1 MRSYLT
7 ISLDIVSNRH
17 GRGELDN
24 ALRWWNSRHHK
35 LVFVV
40 SGACTVY
47 DELLSTGEV
56 ARLIGASRQHV
67 VDLCDTGQLASFR
80 VGKHRRVRRET
91 VDAYLAAREHGRA
104 VDGSHLLQ
112 LWSGRVQ
119 AAHVALDWGRA
130 RDVAERR
137 LAEMR
142 GDNHLAWFADQWAR
156 VLAQGAEAVMETL
169 TRRDEEAAVL
179 QNTSP
184 FVDLLSDDERARI
197 TDAFIEWWSSQRVAA

>member
-1 MRSYLT
+1 
-7 ISLDIVSNRH
+7 
-17 GRGELDN
+17 
-24 ALRWWNSRHHK
+24 
-35 LVFVV
+35 VV
-40 SGACTVY
+40 T
-47 DELLSTGEV
+47 DLLSTGEV

-67 VDLCDTGQLASFR
+67 VDLCDTGRMASFR

-91 VDAYLAAREHGRA
+91 VDAYLGERDQARV

-119 AAHVALDWGRA
+119 AAHVALDWERA
-130 RDVAERR
+130 RDLAKRR

-142 GDNHLAWFADQWAR
+142 GDSHLAWFADQWAR

-179 QNTSP
+179 QNSSP
-184 FVDLLSDDERARI
+184 FVDLLSDDERERI
-197 TDAFIEWWSSQRVAA
+197 TDAFIAWWRSQRAVA

>member
-1 MRSYLT
+1 M
-7 ISLDIVSNRH
+7 
-17 GRGELDN
+17 
-24 ALRWWNSRHHK
+24 
-35 LVFVV
+35 
-40 SGACTVY
+40 Y
-47 DELLSTGEV
+47 DEVLSTGEI
-56 ARLIGASRQHV
+56 ARLISASRQHV

-91 VDAYLAAREHGRA
+91 VDAYLAEREQGRA

-112 LWSGRVQ
+112 LWSCRVQ

-130 RDVAERR
+130 RDLAVRR

-184 FVDLLSDDERARI
+184 FVDLLSDDERSRI
-197 TDAFIEWWSSQRVAA
+197 TDAFIEWWSSQRAAG

>member
-1 MRSYLT
+1 VVA
-7 ISLDIVSNRH
+7 VSN
-17 GRGELDN
+17 D
-24 ALRWWNSRHHK
+24 
-35 LVFVV
+35 
-40 SGACTVY
+40 
-47 DELLSTGEV
+47 LLSTGEV

-67 VDLCDTGQLASFR
+67 VDLCDAGQMASFR

-91 VDAYLAAREHGRA
+91 ADAYLADREHGRSI
-104 VDGSHLLQ
+104 DGSHLLQ

-130 RDVAERR
+130 RDLAAHR

-156 VLAQGAEAVMETL
+156 VLEQGAEAVMETL
-169 TRRDEEAAVL
+169 TRHDEEAAVL

-184 FVDLLSDDERARI
+184 FIDLLSDDERARI
-197 TDAFIEWWSSQRVAA
+197 TDAFIEWWGSQRATA

>member
-1 MRSYLT
+1 MT
-7 ISLDIVSNRH
+7 
-17 GRGELDN
+17 G
-24 ALRWWNSRHHK
+24 
-35 LVFVV
+35 
-40 SGACTVY
+40 
-47 DELLSTGEV
+47 ELLSTGEV

-67 VDLCDTGQLASFR
+67 VDLCDTGRMASFR

-91 VDAYLAAREHGRA
+91 VDAYLEEREQAHVA
-104 VDGSHLLQ
+104 DGSHLLQ

-130 RDVAERR
+130 RDLAMRR

-169 TRRDEEAAVL
+169 TRRDDEAAVL
-179 QNTSP
+179 QNSSP
-184 FVDLLSDDERARI
+184 FTDLLSDDERSRI
-197 TDAFIEWWSSQRVAA
+197 TDAFIDWWGSQRAAA

>member
-1 MRSYLT
+1 MV
-7 ISLDIVSNRH
+7 I
-17 GRGELDN
+17 
-24 ALRWWNSRHHK
+24 
-35 LVFVV
+35 
-40 SGACTVY
+40 GACAVY

-56 ARLIGASRQHV
+56 ARLISASRQHV

-91 VDAYLAAREHGRA
+91 VDAYLAEREHRRA

-130 RDVAERR
+130 RDLAVRR

-142 GDNHLAWFADQWAR
+142 ADNHLAWFADQWAR

-184 FVDLLSDDERARI
+184 FVDLLSDDERGRI
-197 TDAFIEWWSSQRVAA
+197 TDAFIEWWSSQRAAA